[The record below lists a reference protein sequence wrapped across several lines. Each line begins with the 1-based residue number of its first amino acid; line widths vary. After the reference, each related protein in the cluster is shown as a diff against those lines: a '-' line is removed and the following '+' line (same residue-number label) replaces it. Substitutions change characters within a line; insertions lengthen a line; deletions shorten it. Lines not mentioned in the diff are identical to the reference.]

1 MKYLMTH
8 IMKLLA
14 AGLIG
19 LALGSAAVAQDM
31 THRIAI
37 HVDQNDP
44 AVMNMALNNAQN
56 VANYYESKG
65 EKVIVEVV
73 AYGPGLNMFV
83 AGKSPVADRIE
94 TMSLA
99 MQNLTFSACG
109 NTHRKMSEKA
119 GKDVP
124 ILSEVGMVPSGVV
137 RLIELQENG
146 YAYVR
151 P

>member
-1 MKYLMTH
+1 MKRLM
-8 IMKLLA
+8 M
-14 AGLIG
+14 LIVS
-19 LALGSAAVAQDM
+19 ALVSLTFVSAALADGE
-31 THRIAI
+31 THKVAI
-37 HVDQNDP
+37 HVDQNDK

-56 VANYYESKG
+56 VTQYYESKG
-65 EKVIVEVV
+65 DKVIIELV

-83 AGKSPVADRIE
+83 VGKSPVAERIE
-94 TMSLA
+94 TMSLG
-99 MQNLTFSACG
+99 MENLSFSACG

-124 ILSEVGMVPSGVV
+124 IMPEATMVTSGVV
-137 RLIELQENG
+137 RLIELQEDD